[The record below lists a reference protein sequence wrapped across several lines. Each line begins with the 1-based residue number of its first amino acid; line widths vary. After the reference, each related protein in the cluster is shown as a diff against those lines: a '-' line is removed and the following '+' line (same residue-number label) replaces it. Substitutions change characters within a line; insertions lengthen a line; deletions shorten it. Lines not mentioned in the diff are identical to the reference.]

1 MSGDYLDLTDLLDR
15 DISGFEFFQTLPEP
29 VKKELRNRDIRSFRE
44 LQEEA
49 GRLKEFYSEFT
60 VNS

>member
-1 MSGDYLDLTDLLDR
+1 MTDLLDR